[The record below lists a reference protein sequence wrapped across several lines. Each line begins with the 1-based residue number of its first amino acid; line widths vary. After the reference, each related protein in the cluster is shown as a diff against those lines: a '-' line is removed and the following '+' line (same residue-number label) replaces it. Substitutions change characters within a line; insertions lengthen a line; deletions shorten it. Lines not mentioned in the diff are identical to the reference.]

1 MRSLVV
7 LLLIGLLVLNVFLV
21 RLLPA
26 TFFPEQD
33 TGILIGQIIADQS
46 ISFTAMEKKLAQLQ
60 AIVQKDPA
68 VASVAGFT
76 GGRALNTANVFI
88 ELKPLAQRQLSATE
102 VVNRLRPKLN
112 AVSGARL
119 FMQAQQDLRIGG
131 RQSAAEYQY
140 TMTSDDASALFKWV
154 PKLVTEL
161 GKYRGQLEDVNS
173 DLQQNGL
180 QTYVNISRATATRYG
195 FQPNQIDNVLYD
207 AFGQRTV
214 STIYNALN
222 QYFVVME
229 VAPEYWQ
236 YPQTLNRIFLSTAA
250 GNPSGTQ
257 QTQMPGGT
265 VSRVTQRSRRE
276 QRVEHER
283 EHELAECRR
292 RSEPA
297 DQQHLEQQGRQFQRQ
312 RGQHGGRNDGA
323 AARDGDVLEQPHRDA
338 GEPPERAR
346 RRRRFRSTCRPNG
359 SLSEAGSD
367 HRAGRARHRH
377 ARLDPRRVRGRRAG
391 LRAVDGRRAAADPRG
406 ARWSS
411 TSCSACC
418 TRTRFTRS
426 RSSRRCHRPA
436 SARRSR
442 C

>member
-1 MRSLVV
+1 MCAYVLKREQADQLKPRWARWIEAQFDRFKNAYSRSLTAVLDHALAVV
-7 LLLIGLLVLNVFLV
+7 LLLIGLLVLNVFVV
-21 RLLPA
+21 RLLSA

-88 ELKPLAQRQLSATE
+88 ELKPLAQRHLSATE
-102 VVNRLRPKLN
+102 VVNRLRPRLN

-119 FMQAQQDLRIGG
+119 FMQAQQDLQIGG
-131 RQSAAEYQY
+131 RQAAAEYQY

-180 QTYVNISRATATRYG
+180 QSYVNISRATAMRYG

-229 VAPEYWQ
+229 VAPSYWQ
-236 YPQTLNRIFLSTAA
+236 YPQSLNRIFLSTAA
-250 GNPSGTQ
+250 AI
-257 QTQMPGGT
+257 
-265 VSRVTQRSRRE
+265 RAARSR
-276 QRVEHER
+276 HG
-283 EHELAECRR
+283 C
-292 RSEPA
+292 PA
-297 DQQHLEQQGRQFQRQ
+297 
-312 RGQHGGRNDGA
+312 A
-323 AARDGDVLEQPHRDA
+323 P
-338 GEPPERAR
+338 
-346 RRRRFRSTCRPNG
+346 FRP
-359 SLSEAGSD
+359 
-367 HRAGRARHRH
+367 
-377 ARLDPRRVRGRRAG
+377 
-391 LRAVDGRRAAADPRG
+391 
-406 ARWSS
+406 
-411 TSCSACC
+411 
-418 TRTRFTRS
+418 
-426 RSSRRCHRPA
+426 
-436 SARRSR
+436 
-442 C
+442 